1 MGSGA
6 GAGAGAGAGPRQ
18 NDLSHSWGGP
28 CQNLDDVRSKPSI
41 HLPFSGTFDRRSF
54 DDTIVHPTMD
64 IYHLDNH
71 NVPSTIEN
79 DISTFLRLSYRSI
92 FKEGLKINIYR

>member
-1 MGSGA
+1 M

-41 HLPFSGTFDRRSF
+41 LLPFSGTFDSRSF
-54 DDTIVHPTMD
+54 DDIIAHRTMD

-71 NVPSTIEN
+71 DVPPTIEN
-79 DISTFLRLSYRSI
+79 DISTFFGLLYPSI
-92 FKEGLKINIYR
+92 FKGGLKINKHR